1 MEQNNCCCCGVSI
14 GRLNTSII
22 TFHGHEL
29 SVCEVCGNAF
39 EKIASGNQRKIES
52 GKKYLR
58 ARLEKNEASPIGIPL
73 IQETLGE
80 TIDADT
86 IEKVIADLPSVSET
100 TMKSSEVSS
109 GFPLFGGI
117 CFLLLSVYLYFV
129 STNNSYGVAN
139 IQATTFSAASFV
151 SAIVSFG
158 TSAIIK
164 AINSKK

>member
-1 MEQNNCCCCGVSI
+1 MEQKKCCCCGESI

-22 TFHGHEL
+22 PFHGHEI
-29 SVCEVCGNAF
+29 SVCMYCGEAF
-39 EKIASGNQRKIES
+39 DKIASGNPRKIES

-58 ARLEKNEASPIGIPL
+58 AKLEKNKATPIGIPL

-86 IEKVIADLPSVSET
+86 IEKVIGDLPSASET
-100 TMKSSEVSS
+100 SMKSSEVSS
-109 GFPLFGGI
+109 GFPLFAGI
-117 CFLLLSVYLYFV
+117 CFLISSVYFYFV
-129 STNNSYGVAN
+129 STNNSHGVAN
-139 IQATTFSAASFV
+139 IPSTIFSAASFV

-158 TSAIIK
+158 TSTIIK